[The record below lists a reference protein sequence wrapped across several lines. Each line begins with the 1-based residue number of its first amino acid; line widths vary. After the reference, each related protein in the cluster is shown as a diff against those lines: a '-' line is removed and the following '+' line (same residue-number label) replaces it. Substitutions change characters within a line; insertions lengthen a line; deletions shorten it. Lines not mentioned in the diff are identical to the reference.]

1 MTEEADGKK
10 IAKKDIPSDRLVA
23 FFCSIVVKMSFNHLT
38 TTSMKTVDD
47 FKVLLHDL
55 HEKHNAGEF
64 GKTLFPADCGITEE
78 NEIYYTAP
86 ELTDDKP
93 DARSDI
99 FTATALFYTFLTGHA
114 PWGGCCDS
122 IHSPRQRKVMLRLQR
137 QISPLD
143 MSSIPA
149 ALQPIIQKGLA
160 IKPTERYATAEDM
173 FVDLEC
179 LSPYELEEP
188 PAPSTDVPSA
198 TSTAP
203 DRKQKMASSHPSWE
217 DSSSSF
223 VFHKGS
229 GEGFK
234 DIAGMEDIKT
244 MLNDDVLFV
253 LRNREQAQRYRLD
266 TLNGILLYGPPGCGK
281 TYLAEKFAEEAGT
294 NYILVKASDLGS
306 PYIHGSQE
314 KIAQLFRQAKKNAPA
329 VVCLDEFDAMAPDRS
344 SRSGEHTANE
354 VNEFLTHLNNCA
366 HDGIFVIALTNRPDK
381 IDPAVLRSGRLDK
394 MIYVPLPDNET
405 RKEIFHIHLQG
416 RPCED
421 DKLDWNKLSSL
432 SDGYVSSD
440 IALVVN
446 DAARKAARKNQLIT
460 EDMLEESLHRIS
472 PSVKSDM
479 VKYYNQLRLQMEHG
493 KDARPMIGFR

>member
-1 MTEEADGKK
+1 
-10 IAKKDIPSDRLVA
+10 
-23 FFCSIVVKMSFNHLT
+23 
-38 TTSMKTVDD
+38 MKTVDD
-47 FKVLLHDL
+47 FKALLL
-55 HEKHNAGEF
+55 QLQQKHENGEY
-64 GKTLFPADCGITEE
+64 GKSIFPTDCGIKEE
-78 NEIYYTAP
+78 NELYYTAP
-86 ELTDDKP
+86 EITNDQA

-99 FTATALFYTFLTGHA
+99 FTAVAIFYTSLTGHA
-114 PWGGCCDS
+114 PWEESCNGIS
-122 IHSPRQRKVMLRLQR
+122 SPRQRKVMLRLQR

-143 MSSIPA
+143 LSSILT
-149 ALQPIIQKGLA
+149 ALQPIVKKGLA
-160 IKPTERYATAEDM
+160 IEPTERYTSIPDM
-173 FVDLEC
+173 LRDLETIADAQ
-179 LSPYELEEP
+179 LVEPVTPKEEP
-188 PAPSTDVPSA
+188 TAI
-198 TSTAP
+198 AP
-203 DRKQKMASSHPSWE
+203 DRKQKLASSHPSFE
-217 DSSSSF
+217 DAATSF

-234 DIAGMEDIKT
+234 DIAGMDEIKT
-244 MLNDDVLFV
+244 LLSDDVLFV
-253 LRNREQAQRYRLD
+253 LRNREQAQRYRID

-294 NYILVKASDLGS
+294 NFILVKASDLGS

-314 KIAQLFRQAKKNAPA
+314 KIAQLFRQAKKNAP
-329 VVCLDEFDAMAPDRS
+329 VVICLDEFDAMAPDCS
-344 SRSGEHTANE
+344 LRSGENTANE
-354 VNEFLTHLNNCA
+354 VNEFLLHLNNCA

-394 MIYVPLPDNET
+394 MIFVPLPDNET

-416 RPCED
+416 RPCES

-432 SDGYVSSD
+432 TDGYVSSD

-460 EDMLEESLHRIS
+460 EDILEDSLHHIS

-479 VKYYNQLRLQMEHG
+479 VKYYNQIRLQMEHG

>member
-1 MTEEADGKK
+1 
-10 IAKKDIPSDRLVA
+10 
-23 FFCSIVVKMSFNHLT
+23 
-38 TTSMKTVDD
+38 MKAVDD
-47 FKVLLHDL
+47 FRTLLLHL
-55 HEKHNAGEF
+55 QQKHAEGEF
-64 GKTLFPADCGITEE
+64 GTTIFPAYCGITEE

-86 ELTDDKP
+86 DVTENNTNEG
-93 DARSDI
+93 SDI
-99 FTATALFYTFLTGHA
+99 FTAAAIFYASLTGHA
-114 PWGGCCDS
+114 PWGGCCDG
-122 IHSPRQRKVMLRLQR
+122 IASPRQRKVMLRLQR
-137 QISPLD
+137 QMSPLN
-143 MSSIPA
+143 MSSVPEV
-149 ALQPIIQKGLA
+149 LQPIIAKGLA
-160 IKPTERYATAEDM
+160 IKPNEHY
-173 FVDLEC
+173 
-179 LSPYELEEP
+179 
-188 PAPSTDVPSA
+188 
-198 TSTAP
+198 TSTEDILHDLDAIDASQLTEPEVPRAEQPHSTP
-203 DRKQKMASSHPSWE
+203 DRKQQLVSSHPSG
-217 DSSSSF
+217 SSSTPF
-223 VFHKGS
+223 VFRKGS

-234 DIAGMEDIKT
+234 DLAGMEEIKA

-294 NYILVKASDLGS
+294 NFILVKASDLGS

-344 SRSGEHTANE
+344 SRSGENTANE

-394 MIYVPLPDNET
+394 MIYIPLPDNET
-405 RKEIFHIHLQG
+405 RKEIFNIHLQG
-416 RPCED
+416 RPCEV

-446 DAARKAARKNQLIT
+446 DAARKAARQNQLIT
-460 EDMLEESLHRIS
+460 EDILEDSLRHIS

-479 VKYYNQLRLQMEHG
+479 VKYYNQMRLQMEHG
-493 KDARPMIGFR
+493 KEARPMIGFR

>member
-1 MTEEADGKK
+1 
-10 IAKKDIPSDRLVA
+10 
-23 FFCSIVVKMSFNHLT
+23 
-38 TTSMKTVDD
+38 MKSVDD
-47 FKVLLHDL
+47 FKALLHEL
-55 HEKHNAGEF
+55 QLKHENGEF
-64 GKTLFPADCGITEE
+64 GMTIFPVDCGITEE
-78 NEIYYTAP
+78 NKLYYTAP
-86 ELTDDKP
+86 EITDNKA
-93 DARSDI
+93 DACSDI
-99 FTATALFYTFLTGHA
+99 FTATAIFYTSLTGHA

-122 IHSPRQRKVMLRLQR
+122 ISSPRQRKVMLRLQR
-137 QISPLD
+137 QMSPPD
-143 MSSIPA
+143 VSSIPA
-149 ALQPIIQKGLA
+149 AWQPIVEKGLA
-160 IKPTERYATAEDM
+160 IKPTERYADIADMLHDVEDVDGIQLVEVDTPQAEQ
-173 FVDLEC
+173 
-179 LSPYELEEP
+179 
-188 PAPSTDVPSA
+188 
-198 TSTAP
+198 TSTTP
-203 DRKQKMASSHPSWE
+203 DRKQKLGSSNPSYE
-217 DSSSSF
+217 DSATQF

-234 DIAGMEDIKT
+234 DIAGMDDIKT
-244 MLNDDVLFV
+244 MLSDDVLFV

-294 NYILVKASDLGS
+294 NFILVKASDLGS

-344 SRSGEHTANE
+344 TRSGENTANE

-394 MIYVPLPDNET
+394 MIFVPLPDSET

-416 RPCED
+416 RPCET

-440 IALVVN
+440 IAIAVN

-460 EDMLEESLHRIS
+460 EDILEDSLHHIS

-479 VKYYNQLRLQMEHG
+479 VKYYNQIRLRMEQG

>member
-1 MTEEADGKK
+1 
-10 IAKKDIPSDRLVA
+10 
-23 FFCSIVVKMSFNHLT
+23 
-38 TTSMKTVDD
+38 MKTVDD
-47 FKVLLHDL
+47 FKVLLHQL
-55 HEKHNAGEF
+55 QLRHESGEF
-64 GKTLFPADCGITEE
+64 GMTIFPADCGITEE
-78 NEIYYTAP
+78 NELYYTAP
-86 ELTDDKP
+86 EITSDKA

-99 FTATALFYTFLTGHA
+99 FTATAIFYTSLTGHA
-114 PWGGCCDS
+114 PWGGCCDNIS
-122 IHSPRQRKVMLRLQR
+122 SPRQRKVMLRLQR
-137 QISPLD
+137 QMSPPD
-143 MSSIPA
+143 VSSIPA
-149 ALQPIIQKGLA
+149 VLQPVVQKGLA
-160 IKPTERYATAEDM
+160 IKPTERYADIADMLHDVED
-173 FVDLEC
+173 VDDIQIVET
-179 LSPYELEEP
+179 EP
-188 PAPSTDVPSA
+188 PEAEQ
-198 TSTAP
+198 TSFTP
-203 DRKQKMASSHPSWE
+203 DQKQKLGSSNPSYE
-217 DSSSSF
+217 DSVTQF
-223 VFHKGS
+223 VFQKGS

-234 DIAGMEDIKT
+234 DIAGMDEIKT
-244 MLNDDVLFV
+244 MLSDDVLFV
-253 LRNREQAQRYRLD
+253 LRNREQAQRYRID

-329 VVCLDEFDAMAPDRS
+329 VVCLDEFDAIVPDRS
-344 SRSGEHTANE
+344 SRSGEQTANE

-366 HDGIFVIALTNRPDK
+366 HDEIFVIALTNRPDK

-394 MIYVPLPDNET
+394 KIFVPLPDNET

-416 RPCED
+416 RPCEAD
-421 DKLDWNKLSSL
+421 TLDWNKLSSL

-460 EDMLEESLHRIS
+460 EDILEDSLHQIS

-479 VKYYNQLRLQMEHG
+479 VKYYNQIRLQMEHG

>member
-1 MTEEADGKK
+1 
-10 IAKKDIPSDRLVA
+10 
-23 FFCSIVVKMSFNHLT
+23 
-38 TTSMKTVDD
+38 MKTVDD
-47 FKVLLHDL
+47 FKALLL
-55 HEKHNAGEF
+55 QLQQKHENGEY
-64 GKTLFPADCGITEE
+64 GKANFPADCGITEE
-78 NEIYYTAP
+78 NELYYTAP
-86 ELTDDKP
+86 ELTDDKA

-99 FTATALFYTFLTGHA
+99 FTAAAIFYTLLTGHA

-122 IHSPRQRKVMLRLQR
+122 ISSPKQRKVMLRLQR
-137 QISPLD
+137 RMSPPD
-143 MSSIPA
+143 MSSIPN

-160 IKPTERYATAEDM
+160 IEPTERYAAAEDM
-173 FVDLEC
+173 LVDLEC
-179 LSPYELEEP
+179 LSPYELEE
-188 PAPSTDVPSA
+188 SSA
-198 TSTAP
+198 AP
-203 DRKQKMASSHPSWE
+203 DRKLKLDPLYPPLGESDTQ
-217 DSSSSF
+217 F

-234 DIAGMEDIKT
+234 DIAGMEEIKT

-294 NYILVKASDLGS
+294 NFILVKASDLGS

-344 SRSGEHTANE
+344 SRSGENTANE

-394 MIYVPLPDNET
+394 MIFVPLPDNET

-416 RPCED
+416 RPCEY

-446 DAARKAARKNQLIT
+446 DAARKAARQNQLIT
-460 EDMLEESLHRIS
+460 EEILEDSLHHIS

-479 VKYYNQLRLQMEHG
+479 VKYYNQMRLQMEHG

>member
-1 MTEEADGKK
+1 
-10 IAKKDIPSDRLVA
+10 
-23 FFCSIVVKMSFNHLT
+23 
-38 TTSMKTVDD
+38 MKTIED
-47 FKVLLHDL
+47 FKVLLHELQQKHESGEYGKAIFPIDL
-55 HEKHNAGEF
+55 
-64 GKTLFPADCGITEE
+64 GIAEDD
-78 NEIYYTAP
+78 EIYYIAP
-86 ELTDDKP
+86 ENTDDKA

-99 FTATALFYTFLTGHA
+99 FTATAILYTLLVGHA
-114 PWGGCCDS
+114 PWDGGADS
-122 IHSPRQRKVMLRLQR
+122 TNSRRQKKVMLRLQR
-137 QISPLD
+137 QMSPLD
-143 MSSIPA
+143 LSSVPA
-149 ALQPIIQKGLA
+149 VLRPIVQKGLA
-160 IKPTERYATAEDM
+160 LNPTERYATIADM
-173 FVDLEC
+173 LQDLEPIDDAQ
-179 LSPYELEEP
+179 LVESESLQEEQTSTVP
-188 PAPSTDVPSA
+188 DRDLKLTPSFSSFEDSA
-198 TSTAP
+198 T
-203 DRKQKMASSHPSWE
+203 Q
-217 DSSSSF
+217 F

-229 GEGFK
+229 GDGFK
-234 DIAGMEDIKT
+234 DIAGMDDIKA

-294 NYILVKASDLGS
+294 NFILVKASDLGS

-314 KIAQLFRQAKKNAPA
+314 KIAQLFLQAKKNAPA

-344 SRSGEHTANE
+344 SRCGENTANE

-394 MIYVPLPDNET
+394 KIFVPLPDNET

-416 RPCED
+416 RPCETE
-421 DKLDWNKLSSL
+421 KLDWNKLSSL

-460 EDMLEESLHRIS
+460 EEFLEDSLHNIS

-479 VKYYNQLRLQMEHG
+479 VKYYNQIRLQMEHG
-493 KDARPMIGFR
+493 KEARPMIGFR